1 MKIFR
6 RTTDLIEE
14 SDNTDH
20 TISVLCLPD
29 TALLIQKRP
38 FFIPDFTHKCSI
50 TLCAAIHINRLGR
63 SINRR
68 YASRYYEMSCVTL
81 AAHFIASDL
90 LAQLR
95 KERKPW
101 DLAIGF
107 DNALAVS
114 GIKESLSGNGETI
127 SLCINDRKYG
137 SKIPDYFKEQVDDYI
152 AQISMFY
159 TLRQGDILLYP
170 LILNSAPCVNI
181 DDRIVLR
188 VQNKEVL
195 AFNVK

>member
-6 RTTDLIEE
+6 LTTDLMEE
-14 SDNTDH
+14 SGNTDH

-29 TALLIQKRP
+29 TALHIQKRP
-38 FFIPDFTHKCSI
+38 FFIPDFTHRCSI
-50 TLCAAIHINRLGR
+50 TLCAAIHISRLGR
-63 SINRR
+63 SINQR

-81 AAHFIASDL
+81 AVHFIASDL
-90 LAQLR
+90 LALLR
-95 KERKPW
+95 EERKPW
-101 DLAIGF
+101 DMAIGF

-114 GIKESLSGNGETI
+114 GIKESLFGNEETI
-127 SLCINDRKYG
+127 SLSINNHKYE
-137 SKIPDYFKEQVDDYI
+137 SKIPYSFKKEVDDYI
-152 AQISMFY
+152 AKISSFY

-170 LILNSAPCVNI
+170 LKLSSAPCVNI

-188 VQNKEVL
+188 VQDKEVL